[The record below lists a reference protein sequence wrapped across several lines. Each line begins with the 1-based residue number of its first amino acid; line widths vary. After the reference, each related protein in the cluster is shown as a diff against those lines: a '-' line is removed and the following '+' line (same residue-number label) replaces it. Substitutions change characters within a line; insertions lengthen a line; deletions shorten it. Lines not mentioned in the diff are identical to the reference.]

1 MAEKAQ
7 TKAAAAMA
15 DDKKRA
21 IETAMQQIERTYG
34 KGSIMRFGDN
44 MRVLQ
49 WIISR
54 ADNEIG
60 AAETALGYEPNT
72 HDIDME
78 GLDMSM
84 YDMRRLLSVDRDLW
98 LKECEDARAY
108 YEKIGKVP
116 PELYSELDA
125 LEMRLNRG
133 YKVEH

>member
-1 MAEKAQ
+1 MCIR
-7 TKAAAAMA
+7 
-15 DDKKRA
+15 DRP
-21 IETAMQQIERTYG
+21 G
-34 KGSIMRFGDN
+34 FGDN